1 MVLDSNDHRPMF
13 SKNIYEVDISENVE
27 VGTEILEL
35 SATDDDEDDKVFYS
49 LHATRSPSSFGI
61 FKIDSITGAVTLA
74 SSLDR

>member
-1 MVLDSNDHRPMF
+1 MVLDSNDHRPVF

-35 SATDDDEDDKVFYS
+35 LSTDDDEDDKVFYS
-49 LHATRSPSSFGI
+49 LHATRTPASFNI